1 MKECNVETK
10 NRVIP
15 WIMVIP
21 ALIIPLFFVVV
32 PFFIGI
38 AYSFTNKNVVNPDTT
53 FVGLRNYKI
62 IFSDP
67 SLFLNQLKVTILY
80 AVLAVAIE
88 MLLGF
93 GIALLLNQRIRGQK
107 FFRSAILLPLMAAPV
122 LTALMWK
129 LMLNPSGGFAVVN
142 YFLSAFGIDTVLWLS
157 NPRLVL
163 LTVVGIDVYIYTP
176 FVVIILLAGLQALP
190 REPYEA
196 ASIDNA
202 PKLFV
207 FRKLTLPMLKP
218 LILLVLLM
226 RLIMALKM
234 VDTIYVTTK
243 GGPGRLTRTLHVAA
257 YLGAFKQ
264 GNIAVALATMTI
276 LFIVIFII
284 CMSLVNAM
292 QKKTTEI

>member
-1 MKECNVETK
+1 M
-10 NRVIP
+10 IL
-15 WIMVIP
+15 P
-21 ALIIPLFFVVV
+21 ALLIPFLFVVI

-38 AYSFTNKNVVNPDTT
+38 AYSFTNKNVVNPNTV
-53 FVGLRNYKI
+53 FVGFHNYKK
-62 IFSDP
+62 FLSNP
-67 SLFLNQLKVTILY
+67 SLFLSQLKVTLLY
-80 AVLAVAIE
+80 AVLSVVIE
-88 MLLGF
+88 MLVGF
-93 GIALLLNQRIRGQK
+93 GVALLLNQKIKGQK
-107 FFRSAILLPLMAAPV
+107 FFRSAILIPLMAAPV

-142 YFLSAFGIDTVLWLS
+142 YFLSAFGIEPVLWLS
-157 NPRLVL
+157 NTRLVL
-163 LTVVGIDVYIYTP
+163 FTLIGIDVYIYTP
-176 FVVIILLAGLQALP
+176 FIVIIILAGLQALP

-226 RLIMALKM
+226 RLIMAFKM

-257 YLGAFKQ
+257 YLEAFKQ
-264 GNIAVALATMTI
+264 GNIAVALTTMTV
-276 LFIVIFII
+276 LFAVIFII
-284 CMSLVNAM
+284 CMSLVKAM
-292 QKKTTEI
+292 QKEKKA